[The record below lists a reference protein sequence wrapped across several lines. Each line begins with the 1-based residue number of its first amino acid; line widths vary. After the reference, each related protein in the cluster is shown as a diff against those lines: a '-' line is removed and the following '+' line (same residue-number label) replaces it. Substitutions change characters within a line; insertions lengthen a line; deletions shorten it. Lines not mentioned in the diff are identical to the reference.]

1 MSEPNSSRKDVLEL
15 ELDLHKAEFLAL
27 RDEILHSIDAERQ
40 ALNLSLVAAGG
51 GISILSLVDTQSI
64 YSILLLFPF
73 VFHVLIWEMLN
84 NIKSL
89 SRISSYLTL
98 ILIPR
103 VNKILDELGRERT
116 DILALGW
123 EVHTAKESLKPSQ
136 LILTS
141 LTPTRHWLPILAVAG
156 LLGAYSVITKG
167 NNHIPTSTEVFL
179 ILLNLVFLIWAAI
192 QNALTIRDYRQKA
205 HVKSDGSPVEATE
218 TRSKS
223 KRQAAG
229 VKPKK

>member
-1 MSEPNSSRKDVLEL
+1 MSEVNSSRKAVLEL

-40 ALNLSLVAAGG
+40 ALNLSLIAAGA
-51 GISILSLVDTQSI
+51 GISVISLVDKQSI
-64 YSILLLFPF
+64 YNVILLFPF

-84 NIKSL
+84 TIKSL

-98 ILIPR
+98 TLIPR
-103 VNKILDELGRERT
+103 VNKILDELGREQT
-116 DILALGW
+116 DVLAFGW

-156 LLGAYSVITKG
+156 LLGAYSVVTKS
-167 NNHIPTSTEVFL
+167 NNHAPTSTEVFL
-179 ILLNLVFLIWAAI
+179 ILLNLAFLIWAAI
-192 QNALTIRDYRQKA
+192 QNAVTISIYRKKA
-205 HVKSDGSPVEATE
+205 HLKLDGNTVEMAEKKVKPT
-218 TRSKS
+218 
-223 KRQAAG
+223 RQAAG
-229 VKPKK
+229 VKSKK